1 MRYNV
6 LAFMAL
12 VNGLAQANRFDWQSE
27 SQADVAKHE
36 HKNAADPVFKV
47 EVNEGHSAG
56 NKNQLESGK
65 LKKQG
70 EKAEEEVKKLEE
82 KLQKKEDELEL
93 KAAQAGG
100 NRHHHHRHSSS
111 YSPDPT
117 YGPAT
122 KTTGYHHHHSGHL
135 QKGPYTLDGEKYDY
149 IHKPK
154 VHFYTSYTTHAPTL
168 SPGCVGDKCSRKPCK
183 ECHGNWAQPGC
194 WHCKAHGATGE
205 EVAEQVAKTTK
216 HAPKETKAK
225 EEEEE
230 VEEKKKKKDPH
241 AKTYTHG
248 DKTVIVPKET
258 MAPEATRPEAPQI
271 EQPHTEG
278 PKVIV
283 IEEPKKKP
291 KGEKKSEEEK
301 EEKEKYHK
309 EKPKHEYP
317 KEEPKH
323 EYPKEEPKHKHH
335 KEEPKKEDICDKV
348 HHHGQ
353 PSICDKIK
361 HQHHKVDEP
370 KKEDICSKPKGCHP
384 HQAPAPAPHHEVKP
398 APAPAPAP
406 HHEVKP
412 APSPVPAPHYPE
424 QKPEVQPVPVPAPAP
439 QQPAPAPVPAPAQPE
454 GAKPEE
460 GKHGNA
466 PSVPI
471 TVPKSG
477 ATYNRVSVGIA
488 VFAGIAS
495 MMLL

>member
-1 MRYNV
+1 MRYNA

-27 SQADVAKHE
+27 SKADVAKHE

-47 EVNEGHSAG
+47 EVNKG
-56 NKNQLESGK
+56 QLEAGK
-65 LKKQG
+65 LKKEG
-70 EKAEEEVKKLEE
+70 EKAEQQAKKLEE

-100 NRHHHHRHSSS
+100 NRHHHHSHSS

-117 YGPAT
+117 YDPAT

-154 VHFYTSYTTHAPTL
+154 VHFHTSYTTHAPTL

-194 WHCKAHGATGE
+194 WHCKALGATGE

-225 EEEEE
+225 EEEKEE
-230 VEEKKKKKDPH
+230 EEEEEEKKEKDPH

-258 MAPEATRPEAPQI
+258 KAPEATRPEAPQI
-271 EQPHTEG
+271 EQPHKEG

-283 IEEPKKKP
+283 IEDPKKKP
-291 KGEKKSEEEK
+291 EEKKSEEEK
-301 EEKEKYHK
+301 ETYHD
-309 EKPKHEYP
+309 EKPKHEHP
-317 KEEPKH
+317 
-323 EYPKEEPKHKHH
+323 

-353 PSICDKIK
+353 PSICDKIE

-370 KKEDICSKPKGCHP
+370 KKENIS
-384 HQAPAPAPHHEVKP
+384 
-398 APAPAPAP
+398 
-406 HHEVKP
+406 
-412 APSPVPAPHYPE
+412 
-424 QKPEVQPVPVPAPAP
+424 
-439 QQPAPAPVPAPAQPE
+439 PAQPE

-460 GKHGNA
+460 GKYGNA
-466 PSVPI
+466 PSVPV

-477 ATYNRVSVGIA
+477 ATYNRVSVGVA
-488 VFAGIAS
+488 VFAGVAS

>member
-1 MRYNV
+1 MRYNAF
-6 LAFMAL
+6 AFMAL

-27 SQADVAKHE
+27 SKADVAKHE

-47 EVNEGHSAG
+47 EVNEGHRAG
-56 NKNQLESGK
+56 NKGQVEVGK
-65 LKKQG
+65 LKKEG
-70 EKAEEEVKKLEE
+70 EKAEEEAKKLEE

-93 KAAQAGG
+93 KAAQARGS
-100 NRHHHHRHSSS
+100 RHHRHTHSS

-117 YGPAT
+117 YDPVT
-122 KTTGYHHHHSGHL
+122 RTTGYHRHHSGHL
-135 QKGPYTLDGEKYDY
+135 QKGPYTLDGEKFDY

-154 VHFYTSYTTHAPTL
+154 VHFHTSYTTHAPTL
-168 SPGCVGDKCSRKPCK
+168 SPGCVGDKCAGKPCK
-183 ECHGNWAQPGC
+183 ECNGNWAQPGC
-194 WHCKAHGATGE
+194 WHCKAPGAT
-205 EVAEQVAKTTK
+205 
-216 HAPKETKAK
+216 
-225 EEEEE
+225 
-230 VEEKKKKKDPH
+230 
-241 AKTYTHG
+241 

-258 MAPEATRPEAPQI
+258 KAPEATRPEAPQI
-271 EQPHTEG
+271 EQPHKEG
-278 PKVIV
+278 PK
-283 IEEPKKKP
+283 
-291 KGEKKSEEEK
+291 
-301 EEKEKYHK
+301 
-309 EKPKHEYP
+309 KPKHEYP

-323 EYPKEEPKHKHH
+323 KYPKG
-335 KEEPKKEDICDKV
+335 EPKKEDICDKV

-370 KKEDICSKPKGCHP
+370 KKENICSKPKGCHP
-384 HQAPAPAPHHEVKP
+384 HHQ

-406 HHEVKP
+406 HHEVKLVP
-412 APSPVPAPHYPE
+412 APVPAPHYPE
-424 QKPEVQPVPVPAPAP
+424 QKPEIQPAPIPAPAP
-439 QQPAPAPVPAPAQPE
+439 QQPEQKPGE
-454 GAKPEE
+454 PEE

>member
-1 MRYNV
+1 MRYNA

-27 SQADVAKHE
+27 SKADVAKHE
-36 HKNAADPVFKV
+36 HKNAAAPVFKV
-47 EVNEGHSAG
+47 EVNEGQSAG
-56 NKNQLESGK
+56 NKGQLEGGK
-65 LKKQG
+65 LKQEG
-70 EKAEEEVKKLEE
+70 EKAEQAAKKLEE

-100 NRHHHHRHSSS
+100 NRHHHHSHSS

-117 YGPAT
+117 YDPAT

-135 QKGPYTLDGEKYDY
+135 QKGPYTLDGEKYEY

-154 VHFYTSYTTHAPTL
+154 VHFHTSYTTHAPTL
-168 SPGCVGDKCSRKPCK
+168 SPGCVGDKCIRKPCK

-194 WHCKAHGATGE
+194 WHCKAPGATGE
-205 EVAEQVAKTTK
+205 EVAEQAAKTTK
-216 HAPKETKAK
+216 YAPKETKAK

-230 VEEKKKKKDPH
+230 EEEKKEKDPH

-248 DKTVIVPKET
+248 DKTIMVPKET
-258 MAPEATRPEAPQI
+258 KAPEATRPVAPQI
-271 EQPHTEG
+271 EQPHKEG

-291 KGEKKSEEEK
+291 EEEKKSAEEK
-301 EEKEKYHK
+301 GEKEKYPD
-309 EKPKHEYP
+309 EKPNNEYP

-323 EYPKEEPKHKHH
+323 EYPKEEPK
-335 KEEPKKEDICDKV
+335 KEDICDRV
-348 HHHGQ
+348 HNHGQ
-353 PSICDKIK
+353 PSICDRIK

-370 KKEDICSKPKGCHP
+370 KKEDICSKPEGCHP
-384 HQAPAPAPHHEVKP
+384 HQAAAPHHEVKP
-398 APAPAPAP
+398 VPAPAPAP

-412 APSPVPAPHYPE
+412 VPAPAPAPHYPE
-424 QKPEVQPVPVPAPAP
+424 QKPEVQPA
-439 QQPAPAPVPAPAQPE
+439 PAPAPVPAPAQPG
-454 GAKPEE
+454 GARPEE

-466 PSVPI
+466 PLVPV

-488 VFAGIAS
+488 VFAGVAS

>member
-1 MRYNV
+1 MRYNAF
-6 LAFMAL
+6 AFMAL

-27 SQADVAKHE
+27 SKADVAKHE

-47 EVNEGHSAG
+47 EVNEGHRAG
-56 NKNQLESGK
+56 NKGQVEVGK
-65 LKKQG
+65 LKKEE
-70 EKAEEEVKKLEE
+70 EKAEEEAKKLEE

-93 KAAQAGG
+93 KAAQARGS
-100 NRHHHHRHSSS
+100 RHHRHTHSS

-117 YGPAT
+117 YDPVT
-122 KTTGYHHHHSGHL
+122 RTTGYHRHHSGHL
-135 QKGPYTLDGEKYDY
+135 QKGPYTLDGEKFDY

-154 VHFYTSYTTHAPTL
+154 VHFHTSYTTHAPTL
-168 SPGCVGDKCSRKPCK
+168 SPGCVGDKCARKPCK
-183 ECHGNWAQPGC
+183 ECNGNWAQPGC
-194 WHCKAHGATGE
+194 WHCKAHGATSE
-205 EVAEQVAKTTK
+205 EVAEQAAKTTK
-216 HAPKETKAK
+216 HAPEETKAK
-225 EEEEE
+225 EEEED
-230 VEEKKKKKDPH
+230 KKEKDPY

-258 MAPEATRPEAPQI
+258 KAPEATRPEAPQI
-271 EQPHTEG
+271 EQPHKEG

-283 IEEPKKKP
+283 IKEPKKKP
-291 KGEKKSEEEK
+291 EEEK
-301 EEKEKYHK
+301 KLEEKKEEKKKYPD

-323 EYPKEEPKHKHH
+323 EYPKGKPKKEPKHEYPKG
-335 KEEPKKEDICDKV
+335 KPKKEDICDKV

-370 KKEDICSKPKGCHP
+370 KKENICSKPKGCHP
-384 HQAPAPAPHHEVKP
+384 HHQ

-406 HHEVKP
+406 HHEVKLVP
-412 APSPVPAPHYPE
+412 APVPAPHYPE
-424 QKPEVQPVPVPAPAP
+424 QKPEIQPAPIPAPAP
-439 QQPAPAPVPAPAQPE
+439 QQPEQKPGEVQPAPAPAPAPAQPE

>member
-1 MRYNV
+1 
-6 LAFMAL
+6 MAL

-27 SQADVAKHE
+27 SKADVAKHE

-47 EVNEGHSAG
+47 EVNEGHRAG
-56 NKNQLESGK
+56 NKGQVEVGK
-65 LKKQG
+65 LKKEE
-70 EKAEEEVKKLEE
+70 EKAEEEAKKLEE

-93 KAAQAGG
+93 KAAQARGS
-100 NRHHHHRHSSS
+100 RHHRHTHSS

-117 YGPAT
+117 YDPVT
-122 KTTGYHHHHSGHL
+122 RTTGYHRHHSGHL
-135 QKGPYTLDGEKYDY
+135 QKGPYTLDGEKFDY

-154 VHFYTSYTTHAPTL
+154 VHFHTSYTTHAPTL
-168 SPGCVGDKCSRKPCK
+168 SPGCVGDKCARKPCK
-183 ECHGNWAQPGC
+183 ECNGNWAQPGC

-205 EVAEQVAKTTK
+205 EVAEQAAKTTK
-216 HAPKETKAK
+216 HAPEETKVK

-230 VEEKKKKKDPH
+230 DKKEKDPY

-258 MAPEATRPEAPQI
+258 KAPEATRPEAPQI
-271 EQPHTEG
+271 EQPHKEG

-291 KGEKKSEEEK
+291 EEEK
-301 EEKEKYHK
+301 KLEEKKEEKKKYPD

-317 KEEPKH
+317 
-323 EYPKEEPKHKHH
+323 

-370 KKEDICSKPKGCHP
+370 KKENICSKPKGCHP
-384 HQAPAPAPHHEVKP
+384 HHQAPAPHHEVKLVP
-398 APAPAPAP
+398 A
-406 HHEVKP
+406 
-412 APSPVPAPHYPE
+412 PVPAPHYPE
-424 QKPEVQPVPVPAPAP
+424 QKPEIQPAPIPAPAP
-439 QQPAPAPVPAPAQPE
+439 QQPEQKPGEVQPAPAPAPVQPE

>member
-27 SQADVAKHE
+27 SKADVAKHE

-47 EVNEGHSAG
+47 EVNKGHSAG
-56 NKNQLESGK
+56 NKGQLESGK
-65 LKKQG
+65 IKKQG

-100 NRHHHHRHSSS
+100 NRHHHHSHSSL

-117 YGPAT
+117 YDPAT
-122 KTTGYHHHHSGHL
+122 KTTGYHRHHSGHL

-225 EEEEE
+225 EEEVE
-230 VEEKKKKKDPH
+230 VEEKKKKKKDPH

-258 MAPEATRPEAPQI
+258 KAPEATRPEAPQI

-309 EKPKHEYP
+309 QK
-317 KEEPKH
+317 PKH

-335 KEEPKKEDICDKV
+335 KE
-348 HHHGQ
+348 
-353 PSICDKIK
+353 
-361 HQHHKVDEP
+361 EP

-398 APAPAPAP
+398 APAPAL

-412 APSPVPAPHYPE
+412 APAPVPAPHYPE
-424 QKPEVQPVPVPAPAP
+424 QKPEVQPVPVPD
-439 QQPAPAPVPAPAQPE
+439 PAPAQPE

>member
-27 SQADVAKHE
+27 SKADVAKHE

-56 NKNQLESGK
+56 NKGQLEAGK
-65 LKKQG
+65 LKKEG
-70 EKAEEEVKKLEE
+70 EKAEEEAKKLEE

-100 NRHHHHRHSSS
+100 NRHHHHSHSS

-117 YGPAT
+117 YDPAT

-154 VHFYTSYTTHAPTL
+154 VHFHTSYTTHAPTL
-168 SPGCVGDKCSRKPCK
+168 SPGCVGDKCSRKSCK

-205 EVAEQVAKTTK
+205 EVAEQAAKTTK

-230 VEEKKKKKDPH
+230 EEEKKKKKKDPH

-258 MAPEATRPEAPQI
+258 KAPEATRPEAPQI

-291 KGEKKSEEEK
+291 EGKKSEEEK
-301 EEKEKYHK
+301 DEKEKYH
-309 EKPKHEYP
+309 

-323 EYPKEEPKHKHH
+323 EYP

-398 APAPAPAP
+398 AP
-406 HHEVKP
+406 V
-412 APSPVPAPHYPE
+412 PVPAPHHPE

-439 QQPAPAPVPAPAQPE
+439 QQPEQKPGEVQPAPALVPAPAQPE

-488 VFAGIAS
+488 VSAGIAS
-495 MMLL
+495 LMLL

>member
-1 MRYNV
+1 MRYNAF
-6 LAFMAL
+6 AFMVL

-27 SQADVAKHE
+27 SKADVAKHE
-36 HKNAADPVFKV
+36 HKNAPDTVFKV
-47 EVNEGHSAG
+47 EVNEGHRAG
-56 NKNQLESGK
+56 NKGQLEAGK
-65 LKKQG
+65 LKKEE
-70 EKAEEEVKKLEE
+70 EKAEEEAKKLEE
-82 KLQKKEDELEL
+82 KLQKKEDELQL

-100 NRHHHHRHSSS
+100 NRHHHHTHSS

-117 YGPAT
+117 YDPVT
-122 KTTGYHHHHSGHL
+122 RTTGYHHHHSGHL
-135 QKGPYTLDGEKYDY
+135 QKGPYTLDGEKFDY
-149 IHKPK
+149 IHKP
-154 VHFYTSYTTHAPTL
+154 
-168 SPGCVGDKCSRKPCK
+168 
-183 ECHGNWAQPGC
+183 
-194 WHCKAHGATGE
+194 KAHGATGE
-205 EVAEQVAKTTK
+205 EVAEQAAKTTK
-216 HAPKETKAK
+216 HAPEETKAK

-230 VEEKKKKKDPH
+230 DKKEKDPY

-258 MAPEATRPEAPQI
+258 KAPEATRPEAPQI
-271 EQPHTEG
+271 EQLHKEG

-291 KGEKKSEEEK
+291 EEEK
-301 EEKEKYHK
+301 KLEEKKEEKKKYPD

-317 KEEPKH
+317 KEK
-323 EYPKEEPKHKHH
+323 
-335 KEEPKKEDICDKV
+335 PKKEDICDKV

-353 PSICDKIK
+353 PSIGDKIK

-370 KKEDICSKPKGCHP
+370 KKENICSKPKGCHP
-384 HQAPAPAPHHEVKP
+384 HDQ

-412 APSPVPAPHYPE
+412 LPAPVPAPHYPE
-424 QKPEVQPVPVPAPAP
+424 QKPEIQPAPIPAPAP
-439 QQPAPAPVPAPAQPE
+439 QQPEQKPGEVQPAPAPAPAQPE

>member
-1 MRYNV
+1 MRYNAF
-6 LAFMAL
+6 AFMVL

-27 SQADVAKHE
+27 SKADVAKHE
-36 HKNAADPVFKV
+36 HKNAPDTVFKV
-47 EVNEGHSAG
+47 EVNEGHRAG
-56 NKNQLESGK
+56 NKGQLEAGK
-65 LKKQG
+65 LKKEE
-70 EKAEEEVKKLEE
+70 EKAEEEAKKLEE
-82 KLQKKEDELEL
+82 KLQKKEDELQL

-100 NRHHHHRHSSS
+100 NRHHHHTHSS

-117 YGPAT
+117 YDPVT
-122 KTTGYHHHHSGHL
+122 RTTGYHHHHSGHL
-135 QKGPYTLDGEKYDY
+135 QKGPYTLDGEKFDY

-154 VHFYTSYTTHAPTL
+154 VHFHTSYTTHAPTL
-168 SPGCVGDKCSRKPCK
+168 SPGCVGDKCARKPCK
-183 ECHGNWAQPGC
+183 ECNGNWAQPGC

-205 EVAEQVAKTTK
+205 EVAEQAAKTTK
-216 HAPKETKAK
+216 HAPEETKAK

-230 VEEKKKKKDPH
+230 DKKEKDPY

-258 MAPEATRPEAPQI
+258 KAPEATRPEAPQI
-271 EQPHTEG
+271 EQLHKEG

-291 KGEKKSEEEK
+291 EEEK
-301 EEKEKYHK
+301 KLEEKKEEKKKYPD

-317 KEEPKH
+317 KEK
-323 EYPKEEPKHKHH
+323 
-335 KEEPKKEDICDKV
+335 
-348 HHHGQ
+348 
-353 PSICDKIK
+353 
-361 HQHHKVDEP
+361 P

-384 HQAPAPAPHHEVKP
+384 HDQ

-412 APSPVPAPHYPE
+412 LPAPVPAPHYPE
-424 QKPEVQPVPVPAPAP
+424 QKPEIQPAPIPAPAP
-439 QQPAPAPVPAPAQPE
+439 QQPEQKPGEVQPAPAPAPAQPE

>member
-1 MRYNV
+1 MRYNA

-27 SQADVAKHE
+27 SKANVAKHE

-47 EVNEGHSAG
+47 EVNKG
-56 NKNQLESGK
+56 QLEAGK
-65 LKKQG
+65 LKKEG
-70 EKAEEEVKKLEE
+70 EKAEQQAKKLEE

-100 NRHHHHRHSSS
+100 NRHHHHSHSS
-111 YSPDPT
+111 YSPDST
-117 YGPAT
+117 YDPAT

-154 VHFYTSYTTHAPTL
+154 VHFHTSYTTHAPTL
-168 SPGCVGDKCSRKPCK
+168 SPGCVGDKCSRKPYK

-194 WHCKAHGATGE
+194 WHCKALGATGE
-205 EVAEQVAKTTK
+205 EVAEQAAKTTK

-230 VEEKKKKKDPH
+230 EEKKEKDPH

-258 MAPEATRPEAPQI
+258 KAPEATRPEAPQI
-271 EQPHTEG
+271 EQPHKEG

-283 IEEPKKKP
+283 IEDPKKKP
-291 KGEKKSEEEK
+291 EEKKSEEEK
-301 EEKEKYHK
+301 EEKEKYHD
-309 EKPKHEYP
+309 EKPKHEFPKEKP

-323 EYPKEEPKHKHH
+323 EHP

-370 KKEDICSKPKGCHP
+370 KKKNICSKPKGCHP
-384 HQAPAPAPHHEVKP
+384 HQAPAPA
-398 APAPAPAP
+398 
-406 HHEVKP
+406 
-412 APSPVPAPHYPE
+412 
-424 QKPEVQPVPVPAPAP
+424 
-439 QQPAPAPVPAPAQPE
+439 
-454 GAKPEE
+454 
-460 GKHGNA
+460 
-466 PSVPI
+466 
-471 TVPKSG
+471 
-477 ATYNRVSVGIA
+477 
-488 VFAGIAS
+488 
-495 MMLL
+495 

>member
-1 MRYNV
+1 MRYNA

-27 SQADVAKHE
+27 SKADVAKHE
-36 HKNAADPVFKV
+36 HKNAAAPVFKV
-47 EVNEGHSAG
+47 EVNEGQSAG
-56 NKNQLESGK
+56 NKGQLEGGK
-65 LKKQG
+65 LKQEG
-70 EKAEEEVKKLEE
+70 GKAEQAAKKLEE

-100 NRHHHHRHSSS
+100 NRHHHHSHSS

-117 YGPAT
+117 YDPAT

-154 VHFYTSYTTHAPTL
+154 VQFHTSYTTHAPTL
-168 SPGCVGDKCSRKPCK
+168 SPGCVGDKCIRKPCK

-194 WHCKAHGATGE
+194 WHCKALGATGE
-205 EVAEQVAKTTK
+205 EVAEQAAKTTK
-216 HAPKETKAK
+216 YAPKETKAK

-230 VEEKKKKKDPH
+230 EEEEKKEKDPH

-248 DKTVIVPKET
+248 DKTIIVPKET
-258 MAPEATRPEAPQI
+258 KAPEATRPVAPQI
-271 EQPHTEG
+271 EQPHKEG

-291 KGEKKSEEEK
+291 EEEKKSVEEK
-301 EEKEKYHK
+301 GEKEKYPD

-317 KEEPKH
+317 KEEPK
-323 EYPKEEPKHKHH
+323 
-335 KEEPKKEDICDKV
+335 KEDICDRV
-348 HHHGQ
+348 HHHGH
-353 PSICDKIK
+353 PSICDRIK

-370 KKEDICSKPKGCHP
+370 KKEDICSKPEGCHP
-384 HQAPAPAPHHEVKP
+384 HQAPAPAPAPHHEVKP
-398 APAPAPAP
+398 APAPAP

-412 APSPVPAPHYPE
+412 VPAPAPAPHYPE
-424 QKPEVQPVPVPAPAP
+424 QKPEVQPAPA
-439 QQPAPAPVPAPAQPE
+439 PAPAPVPAPAQPE
-454 GAKPEE
+454 GARPEE

-466 PSVPI
+466 PSVPV

-488 VFAGIAS
+488 VFAGVAS

>member
-1 MRYNV
+1 MRYNAF
-6 LAFMAL
+6 AFMAL

-27 SQADVAKHE
+27 SKADVAKHE

-47 EVNEGHSAG
+47 EVNEGHRAG
-56 NKNQLESGK
+56 NKGQVEVGK
-65 LKKQG
+65 LKKEG
-70 EKAEEEVKKLEE
+70 EKAEEEAKKLEE

-93 KAAQAGG
+93 KAAQARGS
-100 NRHHHHRHSSS
+100 RHHRHTHSS

-117 YGPAT
+117 YDPVT
-122 KTTGYHHHHSGHL
+122 RTTGYHRHHSGHL
-135 QKGPYTLDGEKYDY
+135 QKGPYTLDGEKFDY

-154 VHFYTSYTTHAPTL
+154 VHFHTSYTTHAPTL
-168 SPGCVGDKCSRKPCK
+168 SPGCVGDKCARKPCK
-183 ECHGNWAQPGC
+183 ECNGNWAQPGC
-194 WHCKAHGATGE
+194 WHCKAPGATGE
-205 EVAEQVAKTTK
+205 EVAEQAAKTTK
-216 HAPKETKAK
+216 HAPEET
-225 EEEEE
+225 
-230 VEEKKKKKDPH
+230 
-241 AKTYTHG
+241 KTYTHG

-258 MAPEATRPEAPQI
+258 KAPEATRPEAPQI
-271 EQPHTEG
+271 EQPHKEG
-278 PKVIV
+278 PK
-283 IEEPKKKP
+283 
-291 KGEKKSEEEK
+291 
-301 EEKEKYHK
+301 
-309 EKPKHEYP
+309 KPKHEYP

-323 EYPKEEPKHKHH
+323 KYPKG
-335 KEEPKKEDICDKV
+335 EPKKEDICDKV

-370 KKEDICSKPKGCHP
+370 KKENICSKPKGCHP
-384 HQAPAPAPHHEVKP
+384 HHQ

-406 HHEVKP
+406 HHEVKLVP
-412 APSPVPAPHYPE
+412 APVPAPHYPE
-424 QKPEVQPVPVPAPAP
+424 QKPEIQPAPIPAPAP
-439 QQPAPAPVPAPAQPE
+439 QQPEQKPGE
-454 GAKPEE
+454 PEE

>member
-1 MRYNV
+1 MRYNAF
-6 LAFMAL
+6 AFMAL

-27 SQADVAKHE
+27 SKADVAKHE

-47 EVNEGHSAG
+47 EVNEGHRAG
-56 NKNQLESGK
+56 NKGQLEGGK
-65 LKKQG
+65 LKKEE
-70 EKAEEEVKKLEE
+70 EKAEEEAKKLAE

-100 NRHHHHRHSSS
+100 NRHHHHTHSS
-111 YSPDPT
+111 YSPDRT
-117 YGPAT
+117 YDPVT

-135 QKGPYTLDGEKYDY
+135 QKGPYTLDGEKFDY

-154 VHFYTSYTTHAPTL
+154 VHFHTSYTTHAPTL
-168 SPGCVGDKCSRKPCK
+168 SPGCVGDKCARKPCK
-183 ECHGNWAQPGC
+183 ECNDNWAQPGC
-194 WHCKAHGATGE
+194 WHCKAYGATGQG
-205 EVAEQVAKTTK
+205 VAEQAAKTTK
-216 HAPKETKAK
+216 HVPEETKAK
-225 EEEEE
+225 EEEEDE
-230 VEEKKKKKDPH
+230 DEKGKDSY
-241 AKTYTHG
+241 AKTYTYG
-248 DKTVIVPKET
+248 DKTIIVPKET
-258 MAPEATRPEAPQI
+258 KAPEATRSEAPRI

-283 IEEPKKKP
+283 IEEPKKKL
-291 KGEKKSEEEK
+291 EEEEK
-301 EEKEKYHK
+301 KYHD

-317 KEEPKH
+317 KEKPKLA
-323 EYPKEEPKHKHH
+323 YP
-335 KEEPKKEDICDKV
+335 KEEPKKEDICEKV

-361 HQHHKVDEP
+361 HQHHKVEEP
-370 KKEDICSKPKGCHP
+370 KKEEICSKPKGCHP
-384 HQAPAPAPHHEVKP
+384 HNQ

-406 HHEVKP
+406 HHEAKP
-412 APSPVPAPHYPE
+412 VPAPVPAPHYPE
-424 QKPEVQPVPVPAPAP
+424 QKSEIQPAPIPAPVPQQPEQKPGEV
-439 QQPAPAPVPAPAQPE
+439 QPAPAPAPAQPE

-477 ATYNRVSVGIA
+477 ATCNRVSVGIA

-495 MMLL
+495 MILL

>member
-1 MRYNV
+1 MRYNA

-27 SQADVAKHE
+27 SKADVAKHE

-47 EVNEGHSAG
+47 EVNEA
-56 NKNQLESGK
+56 GK
-65 LKKQG
+65 LKKEG
-70 EKAEEEVKKLEE
+70 DKAEEEAKKLEE

-93 KAAQAGG
+93 KAARAGG
-100 NRHHHHRHSSS
+100 NRHHHHSHSS

-117 YGPAT
+117 YDPAT

-154 VHFYTSYTTHAPTL
+154 VHFHTSYTTHAPTL
-168 SPGCVGDKCSRKPCK
+168 SPGCVGDQCSRKPCK

-194 WHCKAHGATGE
+194 WHCKALGATGE
-205 EVAEQVAKTTK
+205 GVSEKAAKTTK

-230 VEEKKKKKDPH
+230 EQKKEKDPH
-241 AKTYTHG
+241 AMTYTYG

-258 MAPEATRPEAPQI
+258 NAPKATRPEAPQI
-271 EQPHTEG
+271 ERPHKEG

-291 KGEKKSEEEK
+291 EEEKKKSEEENV
-301 EEKEKYHK
+301 EKEKYPD

-317 KEEPKH
+317 KEKPKH
-323 EYPKEEPKHKHH
+323 EYP

-361 HQHHKVDEP
+361 HKHHKVDEP

-384 HQAPAPAPHHEVKP
+384 HQAPAPALHHEVKP
-398 APAPAPAP
+398 APAPSPAP
-406 HHEVKP
+406 QHEVKP
-412 APSPVPAPHYPE
+412 APAPVPAPHHPE
-424 QKPEVQPVPVPAPAP
+424 QKPEIQPVPLPAPAP
-439 QQPAPAPVPAPAQPE
+439 QQPEQKPGEVQPAPVPAPAQPE
-454 GAKPEE
+454 E
-460 GKHGNA
+460 GKHGNT

-488 VFAGIAS
+488 VFAGFAS